1 MSCVCVFA
9 SLTGIPKL
17 VCICP
22 LFGASVSEERNYSL
36 NQMRVTEDQ
45 TGFRVWSAE
54 TRLYRLT
61 NNSANLKENSDWILI
76 YL

>member
-1 MSCVCVFA
+1 MFA

-22 LFGASVSEERNYSL
+22 LFGASVSEKRNYSL